1 MSSLQA
7 NGITLEYESLGN
19 PADPAIVLI
28 MGLGV
33 QMILW
38 PDAFCEMLAAK
49 GLRVIRFDNRDA
61 GLSSSLDR
69 LGTPRVLLEYAKF
82 MLHLPL
88 KAPYLID
95 DMARDTAGL
104 LEALGLARAHIV
116 GASMGGMI
124 AQNLAV
130 AFPGKVASLTSIM
143 STTGNRKLPPPETK
157 AMRALLQ
164 APAKKGD
171 FEGGAKR
178 LMNVLRAIGSRTYPA
193 DEGELYDFCLRHA
206 RRAHNPA
213 GQARQLVAIAASGDR
228 SDVVRKIKV
237 PTLVIHGAEDPL
249 LLPACGIETARV
261 IREAGGDV
269 KLAIVEGMG
278 HDLPKPLLPQLVEL
292 IFEHCRLA
300 ESRDAP
306 TGILPAS
313 PGQMP

>member
-1 MSSLQA
+1 MPSVQA
-7 NGITLEYESLGN
+7 NGITLEYESFGN
-19 PADPAIVLI
+19 PADPAVVLI

-49 GLRVIRFDNRDA
+49 GLHVIRFDNRDA

-69 LGTPRVLLEYAKF
+69 LGTPRIWLEYAKF

-95 DMARDTAGL
+95 DMAQDTAAFI
-104 LEALGLARAHIV
+104 EALGLPRAHIV

-124 AQNLAV
+124 GQNLA
-130 AFPGKVASLTSIM
+130 ATFPGKVASLTSIM
-143 STTGNRKLPPPETK
+143 STTGNRKLPPPAAR
-157 AMRALLQ
+157 AMRALMQ

-171 FEGGAKR
+171 VEGGAKR
-178 LMNVLRAIGSRTYPA
+178 LVNVLRAIGSHTYPA
-193 DEGELYDFCLRHA
+193 DEGELCEFCLRHA
-206 RRAHNPA
+206 RRAYNPS

-228 SDVVRKIKV
+228 SDTVRRIRV

-261 IREAGGDV
+261 IREAGGDA
-269 KLAIVEGMG
+269 KLAIIDGMG
-278 HDLPKPLLPQLVEL
+278 HDFPKQVLPRLVDL
-292 IFEHCRLA
+292 IVEHCRQS
-300 ESRDAP
+300 ESRTAP
-306 TGILPAS
+306 AGIPPATA
-313 PGQMP
+313 PA